1 MEQISG
7 VVTSIIFRNAENGWT
22 VLELALD
29 EGEKLTIVG
38 ALPLA
43 SAGERLELTGEYASH
58 PKYGCQFKASGY
70 KTLAPATLSAV
81 ENYLGSGLI
90 KGVGPATAHAI
101 VERFGMETFS
111 VLDETPA
118 RLSEISGI
126 GAKRREMITASYQ
139 ENRMMRDIM
148 LALEPYGVTVN
159 QAYKLYRIY
168 GELCLSRIEEDP
180 YQIIRDVDGIGFVT
194 ADRIAQNVSGFSA
207 DSESRLRAGILY
219 ALSQASE
226 EFGHT
231 YLPRDNLLSYAS
243 RLLGAPAERLDDTLD
258 ALLERGEAICQYV
271 GAVEGVFLPYLQRME
286 GAIADKLL
294 RLAERPVQNPFF
306 DFAAAQASE
315 RLELSGQQRE
325 AVLAALGAGALVITG
340 GPGTGKTTII
350 RFITL
355 IMESMGLEVELTA
368 PTGRAA
374 KRMADA
380 TGHDARTI
388 HRLLEYIPGEGFL
401 RNADDPL
408 LTDMVIV
415 DETSMVDVPLM
426 HALLKAIPVGTRL
439 ILVGDRDQLPS
450 VGAGNVLRDII
461 ESGAL
466 GVFTLNEIFRQ
477 AQQSMIVANA
487 HRINEGRFPVLDAP
501 ESDFLFEPVGS
512 QDQILSR
519 IIDLC
524 TRPGGALRTNE
535 PLLDVQILAP
545 MKKGTLGVHNINAR
559 LQAALN
565 PPERGKREHV
575 RADAIL
581 REGDRVMQM
590 KNDYRVEWKRRL
602 PSGATEEG
610 MGAFNGDLG
619 TVFRINELDRSISI
633 VFDDDRLAMFDFT
646 KLDELD
652 LAYCISI
659 HKSQG
664 SEFPIV
670 VLPLFGSAAPLMTRN
685 LLYTAVTRAKRQVV
699 CIGRRDAIQSMIA
712 NNRTDRRYTALCERL
727 AERLAA
733 HG

>member
-271 GAVEGVFLPYLQRME
+271 GTVEGVFLPYLQRME

-294 RLAERPVQNPFF
+294 SLAERPVQNPFF

-450 VGAGNVLRDII
+450 VGAGNVLRDVI

-466 GVFTLNEIFRQ
+466 TVFTLC
-477 AQQSMIVANA
+477 
-487 HRINEGRFPVLDAP
+487 HD
-501 ESDFLFEPVGS
+501 
-512 QDQILSR
+512 
-519 IIDLC
+519 
-524 TRPGGALRTNE
+524 
-535 PLLDVQILAP
+535 
-545 MKKGTLGVHNINAR
+545 R
-559 LQAALN
+559 LML
-565 PPERGKREHV
+565 K
-575 RADAIL
+575 
-581 REGDRVMQM
+581 
-590 KNDYRVEWKRRL
+590 
-602 PSGATEEG
+602 
-610 MGAFNGDLG
+610 
-619 TVFRINELDRSISI
+619 RSILWI
-633 VFDDDRLAMFDFT
+633 NDH
-646 KLDELD
+646 
-652 LAYCISI
+652 I
-659 HKSQG
+659 G
-664 SEFPIV
+664 SEVDDF
-670 VLPLFGSAAPLMTRN
+670 FKSAWTHIQGQAH
-685 LLYTAVTRAKRQVV
+685 TAWNPFE
-699 CIGRRDAIQSMIA
+699 IPDM
-712 NNRTDRRYTALCERL
+712 
-727 AERLAA
+727 
-733 HG
+733 